1 MKIRL
6 LTPAIALLLVLS
18 VIVVG
23 VMASNGV
30 QALDNSSV
38 AAFTSAHSADSVMVD
53 IPDQAQVKENG
64 YPKNE
69 NGESYGPDIYAN
81 TYPEYE
87 PDLILAQN
95 EDGVIGY
102 IKKTDIKGG
111 AETLEEALNWK
122 PQENTV
128 PMYLEDGITVIGEF
142 RIG

>member
-6 LTPAIALLLVLS
+6 FTTATALILVLS
-18 VIVVG
+18 VIVIG
-23 VMASNGV
+23 VMASNRA
-30 QALDNSSV
+30 QAINNPS
-38 AAFTSAHSADSVMVD
+38 AATFTLEHSADSVMVD
-53 IPDQAQVKENG
+53 IPNQAQVKENG

-122 PQENTV
+122 PQEYTV